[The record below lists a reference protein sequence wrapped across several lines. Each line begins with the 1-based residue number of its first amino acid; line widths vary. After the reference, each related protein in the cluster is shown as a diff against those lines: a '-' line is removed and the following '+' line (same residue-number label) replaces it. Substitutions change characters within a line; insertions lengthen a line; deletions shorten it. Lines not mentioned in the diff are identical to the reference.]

1 MTFTTHYS
9 LSIIVFDPDS
19 SGEPQRNFALHSI
32 DELAYSHCIPRT
44 ADSCCIY
51 LRDQSN
57 VHLTHQPGNDF
68 AEPKR
73 TTLRDFAGRW
83 SRHKEHFVLK
93 SVSRLDRT

>member
-19 SGEPQRNFALHSI
+19 SGEPQRNFALHFI

-57 VHLTHQPGNDF
+57 VHLRVRIRIRVRVRVRVRARVSSMDRM
-68 AEPKR
+68 ELK
-73 TTLRDFAGRW
+73 LR
-83 SRHKEHFVLK
+83 L
-93 SVSRLDRT
+93 